1 MEVQGRNCV
10 SLNFG
15 EFSNSSSDLGSVYII
30 FLVHLSCFD
39 ECSAFVKQKK
49 EKKKESFQQGSIT
62 NLLKGHFLSSTW
74 EIQSFPCQWHK

>member
-10 SLNFG
+10 SVNFG

-39 ECSAFVKQKK
+39 ECWAFVKQKK
-49 EKKKESFQQGSIT
+49 EKKRKVFNKAASQT
-62 NLLKGHFLSSTW
+62 
-74 EIQSFPCQWHK
+74 C

>member
-1 MEVQGRNCV
+1 M

-30 FLVHLSCFD
+30 FLVHPSCFD

-49 EKKKESFQQGSIT
+49 EKKRKVFNKAASQT
-62 NLLKGHFLSSTW
+62 
-74 EIQSFPCQWHK
+74 C